1 MSVRLPRIHA
11 TALRTASLALAALVL
26 AAGCSSMPSLN
37 PIDWFKSKTD
47 GPKPAAL
54 PPMSNPQ
61 PVRTLWSTNVG
72 PAGIFIFSPAVI
84 GDSIFA
90 AARDGTVT
98 RLEAATGKV
107 VWKVSAGT
115 LLSGGVG
122 TDGKLVAVG
131 TDKGEVIVLDADK
144 GTMRWRARVSSEV
157 LAAPKVS
164 RGVVLARTSDSRIF
178 AFEALDG
185 KRKWV
190 YQRAAASLIVRSPA
204 GMTIQDGNIFAGFS
218 GGKMVSLQLETGA
231 LRWEVTVSQPKGST
245 ELERVSDLSGDPAV
259 IGREVCA
266 ASYQGR
272 AACYE
277 WQSGNQ
283 VWAREMST
291 LNGMS
296 VDPRYAYVADE
307 KGAVHSLDRSNGRS
321 VWKQDRLAFRE
332 LTLALAIGSEVVF
345 GDLEGIVHFVAR
357 DSGAFVARAATDG
370 SKIRAAPVKLPN
382 GVLVQTLNGG
392 LFLLSL

>member
-1 MSVRLPRIHA
+1 
-11 TALRTASLALAALVL
+11 
-26 AAGCSSMPSLN
+26 MPSLN
-37 PIDWFKSKTD
+37 PIDWFKSKPD

-61 PVRTLWSTNVG
+61 PVRTLWSANVG
-72 PAGIFIFSPAVI
+72 PAGIFIFSPAVA
-84 GDSIFA
+84 GGSIFA

-107 VWKVSAGT
+107 VWKASAGT

-144 GTMRWRARVSSEV
+144 GTLRWRARVSSEV

-164 RGVVLARTSDSRIF
+164 RGIVLARTSDSRIF

-277 WQSGNQ
+277 AQSGNQ

-296 VDPRYAYVADE
+296 VDARYAYVADE

-321 VWKQDRLAFRE
+321 VWKQDRLAYRE
-332 LTLALAIGSEVVF
+332 LTLALAAGSEVVF
-345 GDLEGIVHFVAR
+345 GDLEGIVHFVTR
-357 DSGAFVARAATDG
+357 DSGAFVARGTTDG

-382 GVLVQTLNGG
+382 GILVQTLNGG